1 MEKIKYK
8 TRHSKQMELHANVD
22 DNEYLQYTKLL
33 IWKWVLKKKL
43 KRGGELN
50 AFIQE
55 NHLSPGSF
63 IHLEAHRFSWRP
75 N

>member
-33 IWKWVLKKKL
+33 IWERIKKK
-43 KRGGELN
+43 KGGGRSL
-50 AFIQE
+50 IQE

>member
-33 IWKWVLKKKL
+33 IWKWVLKKNL
-43 KRGGELN
+43 KRGGS
-50 AFIQE
+50 FIQE

-63 IHLEAHRFSWRP
+63 IHLEEHRFSWRP